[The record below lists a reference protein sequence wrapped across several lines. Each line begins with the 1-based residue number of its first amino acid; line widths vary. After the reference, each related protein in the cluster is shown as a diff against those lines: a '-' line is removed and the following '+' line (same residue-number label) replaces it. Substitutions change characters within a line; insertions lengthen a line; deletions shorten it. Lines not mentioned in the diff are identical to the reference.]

1 MGKWQ
6 NGAPLDANGSTTGR
20 EGLRTAIRT
29 YIDDARKVLEKDRD
43 YLVEYSKRLS
53 NRDILEKDM
62 SQLTAEELDR
72 ILS

>member
-1 MGKWQ
+1 MGKWK

-62 SQLTAEELDR
+62 SQLTADELDK

>member
-1 MGKWQ
+1 MAKWS
-6 NGAPLDANGSTTGR
+6 NGTPLGANGSTSGR

-29 YIDDARKVLEKDRD
+29 YIDDARKVLERDRD

-53 NRDILEKDM
+53 NRDVLEKDM
-62 SQLTAEELDR
+62 SQLTADELDK